1 MCKKS
6 VKKKK
11 KEKEKKN
18 ADIINW
24 RSQNFRVNKDLWDH
38 LAPPLYFPD
47 EESEA

>member
-6 VKKKK
+6 VKK
-11 KEKEKKN
+11 ERKEKKN

-24 RSQNFRVNKDLWDH
+24 RSQNFRVNQDLWDR

>member
-11 KEKEKKN
+11 ERKEKKN

-24 RSQNFRVNKDLWDH
+24 RSQNFRVNKDLCDH